1 MRRSWP
7 TYLLFAGLVGLLA
20 LLGVLQY
27 RWMRQISA
35 SDGEKAH
42 QYVHEQTQR
51 FAGDFNREI
60 QNAYFNF
67 QTGSDVFKDKNWGP
81 FNERYDYWKTKA
93 TYPGLITDFYFFRT
107 EGGNEVLKYN
117 VETRA
122 FEPAAASTEI
132 DAIRIRIADEKNFKP
147 VDAFGSILLLP
158 IHDVGQKIERTAMP
172 GPDDHIP
179 LPGMPP
185 RYGFLAIKL
194 DEAIVREKLLADLK
208 TQYFGDGEYNVAVTE
223 TGGKAVFQ
231 SLPSGEADASAG
243 LFDLSPDNMIFFDN
257 KDLVRSI
264 GGEKRSDVV
273 INQKVEGSGERRIET
288 VTGTSEEDGKNGI
301 VKFEVKRDA
310 RPGMSIFT
318 ATSSGGAPVTPWTLA
333 VQHSSGSLDG
343 YIASTLRR
351 NLAAGFGILFL
362 LAGAIAAVIIS
373 AMRAKRLAQRQL
385 DFVSSVSHEFRTPLA
400 VIYSAGEN
408 LADGVAKEDSQV
420 SKYGDLIKGE
430 GRKLTAMVEQILDFA
445 GARSGKR
452 KFSFASTSIADVVD
466 AAIGTCRPMLDERGV
481 EVETAVGGDLPSING
496 DHAAL
501 SQALQNL
508 MANSI
513 KYSNGNAWMRVAA
526 SNGDG
531 KVKVSVEDRGIGIS
545 KGDLRHIFEPF
556 YRSKEVVDA
565 QIHGNGLGLSLV
577 KQIVTAHGGTV
588 SAVSEVGKGSKF
600 TIELPERMI

>member
-1 MRRSWP
+1 MNVRW
-7 TYLLFAGLVGLLA
+7 TTLLPILLLTGLLGV
-20 LLGVLQY
+20 LGVLQY

-35 SDGEKAH
+35 SEGEKAH

-67 QTGSDVFKDKNWGP
+67 QTGSDVFKEKNWAP

-107 EGGNEVLKYN
+107 EGGNEVLRYN

-122 FEPAAASTEI
+122 FEPAAGSSELDPLRA
-132 DAIRIRIADEKNFKP
+132 RMADDKNFRP
-147 VDAFGSILLLP
+147 VDASASTLILP
-158 IHDVGQKIERTAMP
+158 IHDVGQKIERLEMREL
-172 GPDDHIP
+172 DDHVHP
-179 LPGMPP
+179 PGMPA

-194 DEAIVREKLLADLK
+194 DEGIVREKLLTDLK
-208 TQYFGDGEYNVAVTE
+208 TRYFGDGEYNVAVTE
-223 TGGKAVFQ
+223 TGGKVVFQ
-231 SLPSGEADASAG
+231 GLKSGDADASAG
-243 LFDLSPDNMIFFDN
+243 LFDLSPDNMIFYAN
-257 KDLVRSI
+257 RDLVRSI
-264 GGEKRSDVV
+264 GGDKSPDIV
-273 INQKVEGSGERRIET
+273 IDQKVEMPVQRRIET
-288 VTGTSEEDGKNGI
+288 VTGTTDAGTNSV
-301 VKFEVKRDA
+301 VKLEVKRDA
-310 RPGMSIFT
+310 KPRTSIFT
-318 ATSSGGAPVTPWTLA
+318 TRSSGGIPDTPWTLS
-333 VQHSSGSLDG
+333 VQHASGSLDG

-351 NLAAGFGILFL
+351 NLAVGFGILLL
-362 LAGAIAAVIIS
+362 LAAAVGAVIVS
-373 AMRAKRLAQRQL
+373 AIRAKRLAQRQL

-452 KFSFASTSIADVVD
+452 KFSFAETNVEKVIDGAIAECEPAIKEHGFTIERSVAEGIPHLKGD
-466 AAIGTCRPMLDERGV
+466 AAALEQ
-481 EVETAVGGDLPSING
+481 AV
-496 DHAAL
+496 
-501 SQALQNL
+501 QNL
-508 MANSI
+508 IANSI
-513 KYSNGNAWMRVAA
+513 KYSNGQKWLKVTA

-531 KVKVSVEDRGIGIS
+531 HVRIRVEDRGVGIS
-545 KGDLRHIFEPF
+545 KADLKQIFEPF
-556 YRSKEVVDA
+556 YRAKNVVDA

-588 SAVSEVGKGSKF
+588 LAESEIGKGSSF
-600 TIELPERMI
+600 TIELPQS